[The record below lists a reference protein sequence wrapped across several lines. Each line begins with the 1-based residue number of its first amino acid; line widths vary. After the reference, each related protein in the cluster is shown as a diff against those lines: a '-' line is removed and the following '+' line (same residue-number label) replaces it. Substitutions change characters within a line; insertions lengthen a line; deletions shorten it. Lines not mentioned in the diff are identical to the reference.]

1 MLAKCLQLVGGR
13 CVFLLESYFLVC
25 TDTGGALS
33 VSPVVH
39 WLVMCVLYAGIMMS
53 DIVPA
58 RQMAGLS

>member
-1 MLAKCLQLVGGR
+1 MLAKCLQPVGGR
-13 CVFLLESYFLVC
+13 CFLLESYFIVC

>member
-1 MLAKCLQLVGGR
+1 MPTAGWRQ
-13 CVFLLESYFLVC
+13 VFFLESYFIVC

>member
-13 CVFLLESYFLVC
+13 CFLLESYFIVC

-58 RQMAGLS
+58 R